1 METTNI
7 LIHKGEREKK
17 YHLYVED
24 YVMSYLKNYGA
35 LDCRNISFYGKRE
48 PEEKKYYI
56 YGAGQQKEISYFEK
70 YTLLDEIS
78 CRYVMDMPVF
88 SIKDDG
94 GVYELAGYDIFY
106 QSNEAMQSYMVEQ
119 RRLREAEE
127 KRQGRNGTPAGS
139 RTQRWEEKEIEF
151 QNEMQNRKRKRVS
164 APKSVS
170 ERAGSRLMLIQL
182 SAIFMI
188 LAAIV
193 INSTNSYTKLTELNQ
208 AAVEVFFAMENEDAA
223 GAVDDMMLRLEDID
237 AKFEEENR
245 LLKQEET
252 ENEDGGSSETDE
264 KTGNEDGGSSETD
277 EKETDVEEADA
288 EETDAGKIDAGKA
301 DVKEN
306 IDEKNNV
313 VENDEKESDTDD
325 DTDKTTA
332 GQDNAAN
339 AQAQQIIEEEGGT
352 NQPAE
357 QAFARSF
364 AEYYR
369 IEKGDTLCTISIKIY
384 GDASKV
390 KEICELNEITD
401 PDCIKYGQKIL
412 LP

>member
-7 LIHKGEREKK
+7 LIHKGEKEKK

-24 YVMSYLKNYGA
+24 YVMSYLKNYGVM
-35 LDCRNISFYGKRE
+35 DCKNISFYGKRE

-94 GVYELAGYDIFY
+94 GIYELAGYDIFY

-119 RRLREAEE
+119 RKLTEAEE
-127 KRQGRNGTPAGS
+127 KKQGRNGGQTGS
-139 RTQRWEEKEIEF
+139 RTQYRTEREIAF
-151 QNEMQNRKRKRVS
+151 QAGMQNRKKVS
-164 APKSVS
+164 AHKSVS

-182 SAIFMI
+182 SAIFII

-223 GAVDDMMLRLEDID
+223 GAMDDMLLRLEDID

-252 ENEDGGSSETDE
+252 GNEDDDSRETDEKTENEDGGSSETDE
-264 KTGNEDGGSSETD
+264 KAENEDSGSSETD
-277 EKETDVEEADA
+277 EKESDVGVASVEENNVGKDSVKEADTKEKSGEEADVIKDNA
-288 EETDAGKIDAGKA
+288 EETD
-301 DVKEN
+301 
-306 IDEKNNV
+306 
-313 VENDEKESDTDD
+313 
-325 DTDKTTA
+325 
-332 GQDNAAN
+332 AAN
-339 AQAQQIIEEEGGT
+339 AQAQQTTEEEGGT

-390 KEICELNEITD
+390 KEICELNKITD